1 VTKALVFGGG
11 GLTGIAWSIGLL
23 AGLARDGVDLSE
35 TDLVVGTSAGSVVG
49 AQFANRVPL
58 EEQYEAQLAGTGS
71 ERSASASRGTT
82 LAMAGALVRSWRDPL
97 AFRARI
103 GRIAL
108 AADTVPEADRKAV
121 IAARLTVP
129 TWPSVRLRLAAVDA
143 LTGELVAFDRDSGVD
158 LVDAVAASCAIPGI
172 WPPSTVA
179 GRRYVD
185 GGIASGTNAQ
195 LAAGSDTVLIVA
207 PSAVGGG
214 PVPSARAEA
223 EALRRG
229 GSKVLLVTPDKAARQ
244 ASGRNPI
251 DPAMRAPAA
260 RGGRAQAASVA
271 AAVREFWAG

>member
-1 VTKALVFGGG
+1 M
-11 GLTGIAWSIGLL
+11 
-23 AGLARDGVDLSE
+23 
-35 TDLVVGTSAGSVVG
+35 
-49 AQFANRVPL
+49 
-58 EEQYEAQLAGTGS
+58 
-71 ERSASASRGTT
+71 SRGTT
-82 LAMAGALVRSWRDPL
+82 LSMVGALARSWRDPVG
-97 AFRARI
+97 FRARV

-108 AADTVPEADRKAV
+108 RADTIPEADRKAI

-129 TWPSVRLRLAAVDA
+129 TWPELRLRLAAVDA
-143 LTGELVAFDRDSGVD
+143 VSGELVAFDRNSGVD

-172 WPPSTVA
+172 WPPATVA

-195 LAAGSDTVLIVA
+195 LAAGHDTVLIVA

-214 PVPSARAEA
+214 PVPSARTEA

-229 GSKVLLVTPDKAARQ
+229 GSRVLVVTPDKAARQ

-260 RGGRAQAASVA
+260 RGGRAQAATLTA
-271 AAVREFWAG
+271 AIKDFWG